1 MNKAELAKNILA
13 LVGGKENVNSVVH
26 CATRLRFKLADE
38 SKANKEKIE
47 KLDGVISVII
57 SGGQYQV
64 VIGNIVSYVYDELV
78 KIGGFKENK
87 ENVSDKNG
95 NIFNNLI
102 DIISAIFTPIL
113 GALIESGIIKGI
125 LMIGTMYLGLDSA
138 GGTYKI
144 LTAASNSVF
153 YFLPVILAYTSAKKF
168 KADIIIAMVV
178 GSALIYPDMVT
189 AFSDGVSLKFLN
201 IPVILMNY
209 TSSVIPI
216 ILAVW
221 FLSRVERILEKI
233 IPDIIKSFIIPLISL
248 LIVVPVSY
256 LIIGPIGNYLGI
268 GVANIYS
275 ALYSLNPIIAGIVL
289 GGFYQAL
296 VVFGV
301 HWALGPIQINNI
313 FVFGFDTITAMY
325 LPAKY
330 AQAGAVLG
338 IALKTKNKK
347 IKSEALTTATTTAIF
362 GITEPAVYGFTLKY
376 KKPFIIASIAGAV
389 GGGIAGYFNC
399 AAAAY
404 GISNT
409 LTLAVFLGH
418 GFAGMIIAI
427 LVALVLS
434 CILTFL
440 FGYKDEI
447 INDNDN
453 TYENNDEKTI
463 LAPVKGDVISND
475 KIGDDAF
482 SGELLG
488 KTVAIEPK
496 EGKLYA
502 PVSGVISVLYP
513 SKHAIGI
520 TAENG
525 AEILIHV
532 GINTVELNG
541 EYFKAYVESGAKINQ
556 GDLLLEFDVDKI
568 KSKGYKTT
576 TMVILTNSEQYNVN
590 SVVSS
595 GYVTENDSIMEF

>member
-64 VIGNIVSYVYDELV
+64 VIGNTVSYVYDELV
-78 KIGGFKENK
+78 KIGGFKEDK
-87 ENVSDKNG
+87 ENVSDKKG

-113 GALIESGIIKGI
+113 GALIGSGIIKGI

-313 FVFGFDTITAMY
+313 SVFGFDTITAMY

-409 LTLAVFLGH
+409 LTLAVFLGY

-427 LVALVLS
+427 VVALVLS

-453 TYENNDEKTI
+453 TYENNDNKTI

-488 KTVAIEPK
+488 KTIAIEPK

-556 GDLLLEFDVDKI
+556 GDLLLEFDIDKI
-568 KSKGYKTT
+568 KAKGYKTT
-576 TMVILTNSEQYNVN
+576 TMVILTNSEQYNAN

>member
-221 FLSRVERILEKI
+221 FLSRVERILEK
-233 IPDIIKSFIIPLISL
+233 
-248 LIVVPVSY
+248 SY
-256 LIIGPIGNYLGI
+256 
-268 GVANIYS
+268 
-275 ALYSLNPIIAGIVL
+275 
-289 GGFYQAL
+289 
-296 VVFGV
+296 
-301 HWALGPIQINNI
+301 
-313 FVFGFDTITAMY
+313 T
-325 LPAKY
+325 
-330 AQAGAVLG
+330 
-338 IALKTKNKK
+338 
-347 IKSEALTTATTTAIF
+347 
-362 GITEPAVYGFTLKY
+362 
-376 KKPFIIASIAGAV
+376 
-389 GGGIAGYFNC
+389 
-399 AAAAY
+399 
-404 GISNT
+404 
-409 LTLAVFLGH
+409 
-418 GFAGMIIAI
+418 
-427 LVALVLS
+427 
-434 CILTFL
+434 
-440 FGYKDEI
+440 
-447 INDNDN
+447 
-453 TYENNDEKTI
+453 
-463 LAPVKGDVISND
+463 
-475 KIGDDAF
+475 
-482 SGELLG
+482 
-488 KTVAIEPK
+488 
-496 EGKLYA
+496 
-502 PVSGVISVLYP
+502 
-513 SKHAIGI
+513 
-520 TAENG
+520 
-525 AEILIHV
+525 
-532 GINTVELNG
+532 
-541 EYFKAYVESGAKINQ
+541 
-556 GDLLLEFDVDKI
+556 
-568 KSKGYKTT
+568 
-576 TMVILTNSEQYNVN
+576 
-590 SVVSS
+590 
-595 GYVTENDSIMEF
+595 